1 MKRILS
7 ILLSLVLAAS
17 LSAAALAE
25 EHSSG
30 TVAEARIAYPV
41 IKGSETP
48 PDKQTTYFRYT
59 PEDFKFRGNSTPV
72 IFVLGDGAWTAETA
86 ADTLT
91 RGGFDQMAQEESGHI
106 VFVSP
111 SNGTSWTEEDYTVMQ
126 ALATNVTDD
135 YTYTLEQAGTYDTG
149 VTEDGIMYAGRFR
162 SYTFAEGSAQEFV
175 KTYLEIGRAHV

>member
-91 RGGFDQMAQEESGHI
+91 RGG
-106 VFVSP
+106 
-111 SNGTSWTEEDYTVMQ
+111 
-126 ALATNVTDD
+126 
-135 YTYTLEQAGTYDTG
+135 
-149 VTEDGIMYAGRFR
+149 
-162 SYTFAEGSAQEFV
+162 
-175 KTYLEIGRAHV
+175 